1 MEKKKYKLLLQEHQQ
16 YNNQFKPENP
26 LLTEQKLKD
35 FDAELLKA
43 LLNEIK
49 STKNWLLIEQKRY
62 SNPIEIAYRDG
73 AIITVDILITK
84 IVNILKNRVTDED

>member
-16 YNNQFKPENP
+16 LDSQFKPENP
-26 LLTEQKLKD
+26 LVTEQKLKD
-35 FDAELLKA
+35 FDTELLKA

-73 AIITVDILITK
+73 AIITVDILINK
-84 IVNILKNRVTDED
+84 MVSILKNRVTDED